1 MQGLLIVTGGLT
13 GAQTYFTSICVLNSR
28 YNDITDINSYAT
40 NGTVNVLDNYI
51 NIHSTYNIDP
61 YTPISYIKIRLFA

>member
-13 GAQTYFTSICVLNSR
+13 GAETYFTVICVVNSQ
-28 YNDITDINSYAT
+28 YNDIIDINSYAT
-40 NGTVNVLDNYI
+40 NGTVNVSNKYI

-61 YTPISYIKIRLFA
+61 YTPISYIRIRLFA

>member
-13 GAQTYFTSICVLNSR
+13 GAQTYFTVICVVNSQ
-28 YNDITDINSYAT
+28 YNDIVDINSYAT
-40 NGTVNVLDNYI
+40 NGTVNVSNNYI

-61 YTPISYIKIRLFA
+61 YTPISYIRIRLFA